1 MTNAD
6 DFVAQSE
13 IQGAQ
18 RQLTDAYLNPETP
31 EQTAKRFQKARAF
44 ELPPWQAE
52 AVTPEEEAA
61 KRAASIDWVKTY
73 AEAPVMMERL
83 NDPAFANLVKD
94 DLANV
99 SAMESLVWHMAPEKG
114 QKETVW
120 GAVRNAFTQG
130 GFAGISTM
138 PLFGSQSQLEQLS
151 NELQKIEG
159 IEQDIAAGKDVSAR
173 FATAEEPTGQLGL
186 KAFLAD
192 KDRVKGDIIRR
203 MSQEAEQIARLQRMQ
218 AYFPAPEEVQR
229 FMEADGLGESLAR
242 FADSPMTILAST
254 GVSSFT
260 QMAPGLLALA
270 VLGPAGLPAQ
280 AGAMYAFSFGLDRN
294 ASMQQNLQEELG
306 IDLTDSKQLVD
317 ALTDPT
323 KREAVAKAADRAN
336 MHALGTAAFD
346 AASVGLAGKVL
357 LPKSITQRLAG
368 SVYKKELANLGV
380 QGVVQ
385 GAMGGAGEASGQLL
399 SDGEISSWSDV
410 VAEILGE
417 QFTAPVEVLTTGM
430 HARHQAQQAELKAQA
445 NAQAAQQLG
454 QTVANSSVNAMD
466 PETMAEH
473 IDNVAKASGV
483 ETVSI
488 DAQAFH
494 QHGLDRRFG
503 DVPEIASQLE
513 QARETG
519 GDIVIPMS
527 VYAQKVQPKDPEG
540 LVASIASFA
549 GLPSVTEAQEQ
560 AQATNVAIASQTFD
574 AAMVTDSNFR
584 KDLADVGREVGKS
597 IRQAGA
603 TRKEAKALQAII
615 QTHVANLAQSLGVSP
630 KAVWQTYGARI
641 LGEPRVQRDAQG
653 NLVSV
658 DGVAVE
664 DAEGF
669 GMGSPLWKGDLP
681 SFVKNKKQFGRFQ
694 QELAVP
700 KATSAFWGKDR
711 KSVRLQITKNQIAHI
726 KKSHP
731 DITDEQLGSVP
742 EFLDKSVGGY
752 IQPDGRVV
760 LFKSAGEK
768 KYLLGV
774 FEVSESERRVR
785 ENEAKLQ
792 MNLYNV
798 YEVDENTFKSQIKKR
813 QIKAGLVKQDGGNVE
828 NISKFVGSIDDA
840 LTSGKKTE
848 ATEHPVLGGELPAF
862 APTSHGYNRVASGN
876 ADAQNEVAA
885 SGVAEESE
893 PSSLPSAY
901 SSSLPQGDYFPLLHL
916 IARWRNADRSTL
928 LHETAHLFLDMRA
941 RALADLLQS
950 GTELNENQAAF
961 RANMQE
967 VFDWLGFKD
976 LNAWES
982 ASTEAKR
989 KAQEKFARSFE
1000 AYVME
1005 GRAPIESLKDA
1016 FKAFASWLKNVYHVI
1031 ANIPDA
1037 ELTNDV
1043 RAMFDA
1049 MFSADESVREAMLRQ
1064 GEQTFF
1070 MSAQQGGMTQAE
1082 WDAYRQAHGRM
1093 ISDAKAEQAARYARE
1108 EQAVNRLRRRAMKE
1122 LKGEAKGKLA
1132 EIRKAVQKRVRRT
1145 KTYRA
1150 WDTLK
1155 NGKSYEGED
1164 FKVKLFEGDLK
1175 LLGYNQ
1181 KQINLLYNAGL
1192 ATKRASLQPIPIAQI
1207 AEDFGYAN
1215 ANELVDDMLKFRD
1228 MPRAIDEM
1236 VAQQFI
1242 AENPALA
1249 SESRMRDLAD
1259 AAIFNDAK
1267 AAVVATELSALER
1280 MGRQQAK
1287 DWRLVYEELAR
1298 EEVSRQAVSDCKP
1311 INSVRLANRAARNA
1325 RKAFLAGNIEAA
1337 ITFKRQELYHT
1348 CVAKEAKNAMM
1359 ELAKGQRKFS
1369 SYRKTEIKAM
1379 DTRFLTVI
1387 QRALANMGFYS
1398 ERQLSLNPEG
1408 RESFSQELDKLTDE
1422 TGAAFDAEID
1432 LIQAINAH
1440 DPSYTMTVGGF
1451 RNFIDLLDQLDA
1463 QGRKQKQVSTVE
1475 GKVELEQIQTEV
1487 SAEINQV
1494 AEAKGRDVTV
1504 RFEETGRWAQVKD
1517 MLRRIGINHFR
1528 AATICGVLDGDW
1540 GGKLTKL
1547 LIFTSDRANN
1557 REETLRNKYTEKLAK
1572 VFEPIR
1578 DVLADNHRKTS
1589 RVTGTAWTTHEVF
1602 VMLLNMG
1609 NEGNRQRLISTIKKR
1624 TKGKVDLMAGYD
1636 LSDPTQKALADAR
1649 ADQFFA
1655 ALFAEYLDER
1665 HYKAAQDI
1673 WNVFSEI
1680 QQETDK
1686 VARSIN
1692 GRSPVWVQARPVTVQ
1707 TADGPMQLTGGYYP
1721 IRYDRRLNLDAGDV
1735 AALEAAK
1742 TAKPIFANS
1751 GVSDGHL
1758 KSRVNVYDH
1767 ALTLTARA
1775 MFEGLDDQI
1784 HYIAWAQWVRDANK
1798 VLDKKGAIAN
1808 AIAERYGSEWRN
1820 ALRDWVKSCRDGNSG
1835 QTTSTDALA
1844 DLLRRNVSLA
1854 GIGFNVVTA
1863 ALQFTGY
1870 AQSLAYLGV
1879 KWSSRGMA
1887 DFLRLG
1893 GRARAQA
1900 WVEGKSVMMRSRIRT
1915 QFRELAEVQ
1924 ARITGNRGTLMDRLS
1939 HAAYLPITY
1948 VQSYVDLPT
1957 WLGAYEK
1964 ALYEGKSETEAIAE
1978 ADRAVINTQGSGR
1991 LSDLSAYERGNAWQK
2006 LMTVFYTFFNAV
2018 LQNAIYAGMV
2028 KNKLGAAKDMLI
2040 LLALQP
2046 VLESFMRSGA
2056 NELFG
2061 LSGDGEDD
2069 DEKMKRFLKE
2079 AGLNAVEYNLGLFV
2093 GLRELSYLT
2102 GDFGYSGPAG
2112 LRKIGDTGKGVLAVK
2127 RILSGE
2133 EVDDS
2138 EIRAIV
2144 SALGVWAGIP
2154 VTPINRAISGAAAL
2168 ERGDTDNPLVML
2180 SGYSQR

>member
-6 DFVAQSE
+6 DFIAQSE

-44 ELPPWQAE
+44 ELPAWQAD

-99 SAMESLVWHMAPEKG
+99 SAMESLVWRMAPEKG

-186 KAFLAD
+186 RAFLAD
-192 KDRVKGDIIRR
+192 KDRVKGDILRR

-242 FADSPMTILAST
+242 FADSPMTIMASI

-270 VLGPAGLPAQ
+270 ALGPAGLPAQ
-280 AGAMYAFSFGLDRN
+280 AGAMGAFSFGLDRN
-294 ASMQQNLQEELG
+294 ASMQKNLQEELG
-306 IDLTDSKQLVD
+306 IDLTDAKQLVD
-317 ALTDPT
+317 ALMDPA

-357 LPKSITQRLAG
+357 LPKSIMQRLAG

-410 VAEILGE
+410 VAEIVGE

-430 HARHQAQQAELKAQA
+430 RARHQAQQAELKAQA

-454 QTVANSSVNAMD
+454 RAVANSTVNAMD

-519 GDIVIPMS
+519 SDIMIPMS

-549 GLPSVTEAQEQ
+549 GLPSMTEAQEQ

-574 AAMVTDSNFR
+574 AATVTDSNFR

-630 KAVWQTYGARI
+630 KAIWQTYGARI
-641 LGEPRVQRDAQG
+641 LGEPQVQRDAQG

-658 DGVAVE
+658 DGQLV
-664 DAEGF
+664 
-669 GMGSPLWKGDLP
+669 SDLARE
-681 SFVKNKKQFGRFQ
+681 SFS
-694 QELAVP
+694 AVP
-700 KATSAFWGKDR
+700 AEFGPVFSDVSNDVPAALAKLRAEKTGAVPNLYHHKVIGPIGLAYGVPGNPKRKYRGGYGLSHIEAKHPGVLENLQSILDELTEVEWIKSEDGTKNDRVILSDPGHRVLVALRWMGEDDTGSWLITAYINEKDLDAR
-711 KSVRLQITKNQIAHI
+711 NKIAASEITK
-726 KKSHP
+726 
-731 DITDEQLGSVP
+731 
-742 EFLDKSVGGY
+742 
-752 IQPDGRVV
+752 
-760 LFKSAGEK
+760 
-768 KYLLGV
+768 
-774 FEVSESERRVR
+774 ESDP
-785 ENEAKLQ
+785 L
-792 MNLYNV
+792 
-798 YEVDENTFKSQIKKR
+798 S
-813 QIKAGLVKQDGGNVE
+813 
-828 NISKFVGSIDDA
+828 
-840 LTSGKKTE
+840 
-848 ATEHPVLGGELPAF
+848 
-862 APTSHGYNRVASGN
+862 
-876 ADAQNEVAA
+876 
-885 SGVAEESE
+885 
-893 PSSLPSAY
+893 PSSDPS
-901 SSSLPQGDYFPLLHL
+901 STPSLPQGDYFPLLHL

-941 RALADLLQS
+941 RALSDLLQS

-961 RANMQE
+961 RDNMQS

-976 LNAWES
+976 LNAWGN
-982 ASTEAKR
+982 ASVEAKR
-989 KAQEKFARSFE
+989 KAHEKFARSFE

-1016 FKAFASWLKNVYHVI
+1016 FKAFAKWLKTIYHVI

-1037 ELTNDV
+1037 ELSSDV

-1064 GEQTFF
+1064 GEQSFF
-1070 MSAQQGGMTQAE
+1070 MSAQQGGMTQVE

-1093 ISDAKAEQAARYARE
+1093 VSDAKAEQAARYARE

-1132 EIRKAVQKRVRRT
+1132 EIRQAVQKRVRRT

-1164 FKVKLFEGDLK
+1164 FKVKLFVEDLK
-1175 LLGYNQ
+1175 LLGYSQ
-1181 KQINLLYNAGL
+1181 EQIDLLYNAGL

-1236 VAQQFI
+1236 AAQQFI

-1267 AAVVATELSALER
+1267 ATVVATELSALER

-1348 CVAKEAKNAMM
+1348 YVAKEAKNAMM

-1379 DTRFLTVI
+1379 DTRFLTAI

-1408 RESFSQELDKLTDE
+1408 KESFSQELDKLTDE

-1463 QGRKQKQVSTVE
+1463 QGRKQKQISTVE
-1475 GKVELEQIQTEV
+1475 GKAELEQMQTEV

-1494 AEAKGRDVTV
+1494 AEAKGRDVAV
-1504 RFEETGRWAQVKD
+1504 RFEETGRWAQIKD

-1578 DVLADNHRKTS
+1578 EVLADNRRKTS

-1609 NEGNRQRLISTIKKR
+1609 NEGNRQRLISTLKKR

-1649 ADQFFA
+1649 ADQFLA

-1686 VARSIN
+1686 VARSLN

-1707 TADGPMQLTGGYYP
+1707 MADGPMQLTGGYYP

-1735 AALEAAK
+1735 TALDAAK

-1808 AIAERYGSEWRN
+1808 AIAERYGSEWVN
-1820 ALRDWVKSCRDGNSG
+1820 ALHDWVKSCRDGNSG

-1870 AQSLAYLGV
+1870 AQSLAYLGG

-1964 ALYEGKSETEAIAE
+1964 ALYEGKSETAAIAE

-2093 GLRELSYLT
+2093 VLRELTYLT

-2112 LRKIGDTGKGVLAVK
+2112 LRKITDTGKGVLAVK